1 MLGVSGDTLETH
13 QAFMQE
19 QGITFP
25 LIDDADGAIRKLY
38 DGGRITY
45 LIDREGIIGFIMK
58 GVPENRRLLEELDR
72 LNQPNAAA
80 PSK

>member
-19 QGITFP
+19 QGIAFP

-45 LIDREGIIGFIMK
+45 LIDKEGIIGFILK
-58 GVPENRRLLEELDR
+58 GVPDNGRLLEELDL
-72 LNQPNAAA
+72 LNTPHAAV

>member
-19 QGITFP
+19 HGIAFP

-38 DGGRITY
+38 DSGRITY
-45 LIDREGIIGFIMK
+45 LIDREGVIRFIMK
-58 GVPENRRLLEELDR
+58 GVPENKQLLEALDH
-72 LNQPNAAA
+72 LQKPAAA
-80 PSK
+80 R